1 MKIEKKVE
9 GKIRVIILMLVM
21 MMGCN
26 SGGVG
31 ESKESV
37 ENQFLQSL
45 VNVSNEFLNV
55 FTSFGDMVGSVL
67 GLNLESKKSDVGKYF
82 KTVQGSVASAFAFF
96 SAFISATIL
105 LSPLLIPST
114 ESAVNKL
121 VSETLN
127 KIIAGEKEASEAI
140 GTDNDPIANIGVQG
154 SAGAAVQDN
163 SVKSLIEGL
172 DKIVGVV
179 LKDKGNPTA
188 GNDKKAEDNT
198 TARSNNGDDAGKLF
212 AGDNAGAN
220 ANANKA
226 AADAAKAVGAVIGAD
241 ILKAI
246 VKGDSGKAV
255 LLAKNTANNNAVADA
270 ANATDAAVAG
280 AVALRAMAKGGKF
293 ANGSDTDIAT
303 SVKAAAVSAVTKV
316 LDTLTIAIRKTID
329 AGLKEV
335 KGTMK
340 INVNE
345 PAVITESK
353 N

>member
-1 MKIEKKVE
+1 
-9 GKIRVIILMLVM
+9 

-26 SGGVG
+26 SGVVE
-31 ESKESV
+31 ESR
-37 ENQFLQSL
+37 ENRFLKSL
-45 VNVSNEFLNV
+45 VGLSNEFLNV
-55 FTSFGDMVGSVL
+55 FTSFGEMVGSVL

-82 KTVQGSVASAFAFF
+82 KTVQDTVEGVK
-96 SAFISATIL
+96 TG
-105 LSPLLIPST
+105 
-114 ESAVNKL
+114 
-121 VSETLN
+121 LN
-127 KIIAGEKEASEAI
+127 KIVADMREEKNPNAEATATAVKTLVESKLDKIIEGAKTASEAI

-198 TARSNNGDDAGKLF
+198 TARANNGDDAGKLF

-270 ANATDAAVAG
+270 ANATDASVAG

-293 ANGSDTDIAT
+293 ANSSNTDIAT

-335 KGTMK
+335 KGAMK